1 MNALKR
7 NLPAFSP
14 IAAEVYEGL
23 TSSPK
28 WLSPHLFY
36 DAAGSELFE
45 RITTLR
51 EYYPT
56 RVERELFEMH
66 ADEMVSAAGQG
77 LTLVELGAGTA
88 KKTQIVLA
96 ALLRQQL
103 SATFYPVDVSR
114 TALEIARK
122 DLAAKFPA
130 LTVRPLVGDYSEGVP
145 QLAGING
152 RKLVLYI
159 GSSIG
164 NFEPGEASAV
174 LLRIR
179 KDMREGDAM
188 LIGVDTAPGESKSV
202 RDVVQAYNDTPGVT
216 EEFNKNVLY
225 RINRELGG
233 DFAVET
239 FDHVALWN
247 TEQSRIEM
255 HLESRKD
262 QSVYI
267 RDLELTLHFRRGERI
282 HTENSYKYT
291 EAKLRELF
299 KASGFKLERSWYD
312 AKRWFGVH
320 LARV

>member
-7 NLPAFSP
+7 HSPAFSP

-36 DAAGSELFE
+36 DATGSELFE
-45 RITTLR
+45 RITTLP

-56 RVERELFEMH
+56 RIERDLFAKH
-66 ADEMVSAAGQG
+66 ADEMIAAAGKG
-77 LTLVELGAGTA
+77 LTLIELGAGTA
-88 KKTQIVLA
+88 KKTQV
-96 ALLRQQL
+96 LLRALMMQQM

-114 TALEIARK
+114 SALEIARK
-122 DLAAKFPA
+122 DLNEKF
-130 LTVRPLVGDYSEGVP
+130 LSLKVRPLLGDYSEGLP
-145 QLAGING
+145 QLASIKGK
-152 RKLVLYI
+152 KLVLYI

-174 LLRIR
+174 LLRLR
-179 KDMREGDAM
+179 SDMQEGDA
-188 LIGVDTAPGESKSV
+188 LLLGVDTAPSESKTV
-202 RDVVQAYNDTPGVT
+202 RDVVQAYNDSRGVT
-216 EEFNKNVLY
+216 AEFNKNVLH

-233 DFAVET
+233 DFALDT
-239 FDHVALWN
+239 FEHIAQWN
-247 TEQSRIEM
+247 AEQSRIEM

-267 RDLELTLHFRRGERI
+267 RDLELTLHFRRGESI

-291 EAKLRELF
+291 EPKLRELLQS
-299 KASGFKLERSWYD
+299 SGFKLERSWYD
-312 AKRWFGVH
+312 DKRWFGVH